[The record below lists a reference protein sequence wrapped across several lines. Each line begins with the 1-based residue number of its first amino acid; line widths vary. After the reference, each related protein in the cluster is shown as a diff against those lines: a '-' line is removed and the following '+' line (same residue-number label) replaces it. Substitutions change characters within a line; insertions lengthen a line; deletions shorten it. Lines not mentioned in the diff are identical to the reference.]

1 MQSPYQIAMR
11 LDVKTPMRDGV
22 ALSADL
28 YLPRAAGP
36 VPTILIRTPYSNNT
50 DPLIEQ
56 GRRLAAN
63 GYRDITRLAS
73 GDPIMHR
80 DICLTNKE
88 SIVHWIDECIK
99 ELYGIR
105 NQINDDEKALEKTFI
120 STWEARTR
128 WLAGESGERRPGEEM
143 PRASDSMMSLLM
155 GDRLAKRMRDLTD
168 REDKDKTKYRKV

>member
-1 MQSPYQIAMR
+1 MCPAPGASKEAASSIA
-11 LDVKTPMRDGV
+11 
-22 ALSADL
+22 ALAETVG
-28 YLPRAAGP
+28 A
-36 VPTILIRTPYSNNT
+36 TPYFVDAEEHDSYVAAVSHLPFILST
-50 DPLIEQ
+50 GLVGATARSPGWREMS
-56 GRRLAAN
+56 RLATN

-99 ELYGIR
+99 ELYSIR

-143 PRASDSMMSLLM
+143 PRP
-155 GDRLAKRMRDLTD
+155 LTP
-168 REDKDKTKYRKV
+168 